1 MSIIN
6 QMLQKLEQRRGG
18 RDASLPEGV
27 RAVATAT
34 TGRRPLMLVVLAAI
48 LAAGGGY
55 YGWTVWQLR
64 SKPAKSVA
72 VAGKI
77 PGSPPQKVAV
87 PEQPS
92 KAEEE
97 KQLAE
102 IAQKMLEESLK
113 QPEKPDKSES
123 SSKKTGSHGEKRIK
137 DTALGENGSGAPRE
151 AKPGMDGAEK
161 VGGASH
167 EPVKKS
173 FPTIGASRES
183 TGKIRLVARDTAA
196 QERAM
201 KSMSPQQQALFHY
214 QKALS
219 FLQQGRVA
227 EARSGLEEAL
237 KLDPHHLAAR
247 QALAGLMVEQRQY
260 HQAELL
266 MQEGLNLNTEQYG
279 FAMALARL
287 QVERGDVRAALDT
300 LHKSL
305 PSAVD
310 NAGYQAFLAALL
322 QRAEQHKKAIEHY
335 QAALRLASSGAW
347 QMGLG
352 ISLQAE
358 GKLAEAQE
366 AFGQAKISNE
376 LTSDLSTFVEQRLR
390 MIKKLLHTQVLGDAK

>member
-18 RDASLPEGV
+18 QDASLPAGV
-27 RAVATAT
+27 RAVASVAT
-34 TGRRPLMLVVLAAI
+34 SRSPLMLGVLVAA

-55 YGWTVWQLR
+55 YSWTVWQQR

-77 PGSPPQKVAV
+77 PGSPPQAIA

-113 QPEKPDKSES
+113 QPEQSDKSES
-123 SSKKTGSHGEKRIK
+123 SSKKTGAHGSKRIK
-137 DTALGENGSGAPRE
+137 GVASGESASGEPRE
-151 AKPGMDGAEK
+151 PKPGMDGAGNVSE
-161 VGGASH
+161 ASQA
-167 EPVKKS
+167 PKP
-173 FPTIGASRES
+173 FTIKGASRES
-183 TGKIRLVARDTAA
+183 TGKIKSVARDTAA
-196 QERAM
+196 ERAM

-219 FLQQGRVA
+219 FFQQGRVA

-266 MQEGLNLNTEQYG
+266 MQDGLNLNTEQYG

-287 QVERGDVRAALDT
+287 QVERGDIRAALDT

-305 PSAVD
+305 PSAID

-335 QAALRLASSGAW
+335 QAALHLASSGAW

-358 GKLAEAQE
+358 GRLAEAQE

-376 LTSDLSTFVEQRLR
+376 LGPDLSTFVEQRLR
-390 MIKKLLHTQVLGDAK
+390 MIKKLLHTQVPGDAK